1 MAVTSNAPE
10 AQERVLSTL
19 NRDGTRR
26 WIRPKV
32 PHGRYYRRRLITA
45 WSLIITFMLIPIIKL
60 GGKPL
65 MLLDVPKREFT
76 FFGATFL
83 PTDTFLLMLLLFSIF
98 IGIFL
103 ITAVLGR
110 VWCGW
115 TCPQT
120 VYMEFLYRPLEHLIE
135 GGRNRQLELDAR
147 GPDGRRILK
156 YAVFLTV
163 SAFLAN
169 TFLAY
174 FVSWDRLLTW
184 MSHSPAAHPAAF
196 LLMAGTTALMF
207 FDFAY
212 FREQTCIVACPY
224 GRFQSVLLDRQ
235 SLIVGYDARRGEPKA
250 PWRKKE
256 ERSAGDCIDCELCV
270 SACPTGIDIR
280 DGLQME
286 CIACTQC
293 VDACDAVMDRI
304 GLDRGLVRYTSQAE
318 LAGGRRSFL
327 RPRLVVYSAIL
338 AVMFG
343 ALGFSLAGKKTA
355 DVTLMRGLGAPF
367 ATLPDGRI
375 SNQIR
380 IKIANR
386 SGEERSYLIE
396 LAGGGGLELIA
407 PENPLTVA
415 PGETEMTAAFITA
428 PPSAFTDGEAPVA
441 LTIGDGIDFT
451 KTLDYR
457 ILGPSSR
464 GSGAEGGGP

>member
-1 MAVTSNAPE
+1 MSG
-10 AQERVLSTL
+10 S
-19 NRDGTRR
+19 
-26 WIRPKV
+26 
-32 PHGRYYRRRLITA
+32 
-45 WSLIITFMLIPIIKL
+45 
-60 GGKPL
+60 
-65 MLLDVPKREFT
+65 
-76 FFGATFL
+76 
-83 PTDTFLLMLLLFSIF
+83 PT
-98 IGIFL
+98 
-103 ITAVLGR
+103 
-110 VWCGW
+110 
-115 TCPQT
+115 
-120 VYMEFLYRPLEHLIE
+120 
-135 GGRNRQLELDAR
+135 
-147 GPDGRRILK
+147 
-156 YAVFLTV
+156 
-163 SAFLAN
+163 
-169 TFLAY
+169 
-174 FVSWDRLLTW
+174 
-184 MSHSPAAHPAAF
+184 AHPAAF

-256 ERSAGDCIDCELCV
+256 ERSAGDCIDCGLCV

-286 CIACTQC
+286 CIHCTQC
-293 VDACDAVMDRI
+293 IDACDMVMDRI
-304 GLDRGLVRYTSQAE
+304 GLPRGLVRYTSQAE
-318 LAGGRRSFL
+318 LAGGTRSFL
-327 RPRLVVYSAIL
+327 RPRLVVYSVIL

-343 ALGFSLAGKKTA
+343 ALGFSLAGKQTA
-355 DVTLMRGLGAPF
+355 DVTLLRGLGAPF

-380 IKIANR
+380 IKITNR
-386 SGEERSYLIE
+386 SGEERSYLIK
-396 LAGGGGLELIA
+396 LAGDGGLELIA

-428 PPSAFTDGEAPVA
+428 PPSAFTDGEAPTT